1 MSKKRRVGEPEDI
14 MDEQPDDSDW
24 LQPPVPIPCRSSPP
38 VLSTDASTIEDPD
51 DDIWYEVSERSDDE
65 QSQK

>member
-24 LQPPVPIPCRSSPP
+24 LWPPVPVPCKPFTAA
-38 VLSTDASTIEDPD
+38 VLTDAPTIEDPE
-51 DDIWYEVSERSDDE
+51 DDIWYEVSEQNDDD
-65 QSQK
+65 QSQQ